1 MKDKLDKLMS
11 RAFGKP
17 MYRLAMI
24 ILGFPT
30 ILVAFL
36 AFLMNRGKE
45 SAEYTADM
53 DSVRKSA
60 EEDGTLERIRKDARY
75 YLTSKYQHF
84 GKSTDNSQFQK
95 ELEKQIDEL
104 LK

>member
-36 AFLMNRGKE
+36 AFLMNRGK
-45 SAEYTADM
+45 DLQN
-53 DSVRKSA
+53 
-60 EEDGTLERIRKDARY
+60 TLQIWIRSERVQKKMGRWSGFARMP
-75 YLTSKYQHF
+75 
-84 GKSTDNSQFQK
+84 G
-95 ELEKQIDEL
+95 II
-104 LK
+104 